1 MDGLHST
8 GLHFVEGNC
17 SEFIYL
23 FIYLLALYVLN
34 LFDLLCRE
42 RTVVALIALGAAPG
56 AVTDPTPSFPS
67 GSTPADL
74 ASANGHK
81 GISGFLAE
89 SSLTSHLQTLNLKE
103 AMRSSA
109 GEISGLPGIVNVA
122 DRSASPL
129 AVEGHQTGSMGDSL
143 GAVRNA
149 AQAAARIYQV
159 FRMQSFQRK
168 QAVQYED
175 ENGAI
180 SDERAMSLLSAK
192 PSKPAQLD
200 PLHAAATRIQNKFRG
215 WKGRKEFLLI
225 RQRIVKIQ
233 VWMLLYDDNSPKC
246 FMYSES
252 SRLMF

>member
-1 MDGLHST
+1 MSSVVLT
-8 GLHFVEGNC
+8 L
-17 SEFIYL
+17 L
-23 FIYLLALYVLN
+23 FCIS
-34 LFDLLCRE
+34 CRE

-56 AVTDPTPSFPS
+56 ALTDPTPEFPS

-74 ASANGHK
+74 ASTNGYK

-103 AMRSSA
+103 AMGRNAS
-109 GEISGLPGIVNVA
+109 EISGLPGIGDVTEGRV
-122 DRSASPL
+122 SPS
-129 AVEGHQTGSMGDSL
+129 TGRRQSESMGDSL

-159 FRMQSFQRK
+159 FRVQSFQRK
-168 QAVQYED
+168 QAVKYED
-175 ENGAI
+175 DSGEI
-180 SDERAMSLLSAK
+180 SDERALSLLSVK

-200 PLHAAATRIQNKFRG
+200 PLHAAATRIQNKYRG

-233 VWMLLYDDNSPKC
+233 VIVVCYLI
-246 FMYSES
+246 
-252 SRLMF
+252 

>member
-1 MDGLHST
+1 MCTD
-8 GLHFVEGNC
+8 VVP
-17 SEFIYL
+17 
-23 FIYLLALYVLN
+23 LLS
-34 LFDLLCRE
+34 RE

-56 AVTDPTPSFPS
+56 ALTDPTPDFPT

-74 ASANGHK
+74 ASANGYK

-89 SSLTSHLQTLNLKE
+89 SALISHLQTLDLKE
-103 AMRSSA
+103 TMGSNAS
-109 GEISGLPGIVNVA
+109 EISGLPGIGDVIE
-122 DRSASPL
+122 RRASPL
-129 AVEGHQTGSMGDSL
+129 AGEGLLAGSMGDSL

-175 ENGAI
+175 DNGAI
-180 SDERAMSLLSAK
+180 SDDRALSLLSVK
-192 PSKPAQLD
+192 PSKPGHLD
-200 PLHAAATRIQNKFRG
+200 PLHAAATRIQNKYRG

-233 VWMLLYDDNSPKC
+233 VLLFVVRYIVKI
-246 FMYSES
+246 
-252 SRLMF
+252 

>member
-1 MDGLHST
+1 MSSVVLT
-8 GLHFVEGNC
+8 L
-17 SEFIYL
+17 L
-23 FIYLLALYVLN
+23 FCIS
-34 LFDLLCRE
+34 CRE

-56 AVTDPTPSFPS
+56 ALTDPTPEFPS

-74 ASANGHK
+74 ASTNGYK

-103 AMRSSA
+103 AMGRNAS
-109 GEISGLPGIVNVA
+109 EISGLPGIGDVTEGRV
-122 DRSASPL
+122 SPS
-129 AVEGHQTGSMGDSL
+129 TGRRQSESMGDSL

-159 FRMQSFQRK
+159 FRVQSFQRK
-168 QAVQYED
+168 QAVKYED
-175 ENGAI
+175 DSGEI
-180 SDERAMSLLSAK
+180 SDERALSLLSVK

-200 PLHAAATRIQNKFRG
+200 PLHAAATRIQNKYRG

-233 VWMLLYDDNSPKC
+233 VIVVCYLIKDYCVRATTMVRKSGT
-246 FMYSES
+246 
-252 SRLMF
+252 